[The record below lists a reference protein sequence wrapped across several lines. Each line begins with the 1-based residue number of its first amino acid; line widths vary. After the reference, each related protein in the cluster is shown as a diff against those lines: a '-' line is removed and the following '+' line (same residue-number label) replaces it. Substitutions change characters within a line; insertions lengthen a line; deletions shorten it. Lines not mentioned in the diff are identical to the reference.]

1 MFPYL
6 LKLLNE
12 VKGNKGW
19 KRNGRETTKEKGETK
34 ETKGES
40 GNKKKIKKNE
50 VRIEKWDEE
59 MHIYNKQTKAHWL
72 SHMQG
77 TA

>member
-19 KRNGRETTKEKGETK
+19 KRNGREITKEKGETK

-40 GNKKKIKKNE
+40 GNKKRIKKNE
-50 VRIEKWDEE
+50 K
-59 MHIYNKQTKAHWL
+59 
-72 SHMQG
+72 
-77 TA
+77 

>member
-40 GNKKKIKKNE
+40 GNKKGIKKME
-50 VRIEKWDEE
+50 
-59 MHIYNKQTKAHWL
+59 
-72 SHMQG
+72 
-77 TA
+77 